1 MRRKPVDLR
10 PWTTLSSRPV
20 YRNKWISVRED
31 FAALPDGRTT
41 IYGVVTMGRAVGVVP
56 LLADGRVVLVRQW
69 RYVSREARWEIPT
82 GGAHPEESL
91 EEAAQRELA
100 EETGYRAGRLTHL
113 ATFYSSKS
121 VCDET
126 CYIYLG
132 EQLTPVDTHQE
143 DETEFLEVQAF
154 PFVEALDLV
163 ARSEIRDAMSVI
175 GLLHAGRLVGALGT
189 ILPGR

>member
-1 MRRKPVDLR
+1 M
-10 PWTTLSSRPV
+10 
-20 YRNKWISVRED
+20 RED
-31 FAALPDGRTT
+31 VVALPDGRTT

-82 GGAHPEESL
+82 GGARPEESL

-100 EETGYRAGRLTHL
+100 EETGYMAGRLTYL

-126 CYIYLG
+126 CYLYLG
-132 EQLTPVDTHQE
+132 EQLTPVETHQE
-143 DETEFLEVQAF
+143 DETEFLEVHAF
-154 PFVEALDLV
+154 PFAEALDLV
-163 ARSEIRDAMSVI
+163 GRSEIRDAMSVI
-175 GLLHAGRLVGALGT
+175 GLFHAGRRLGALGT
-189 ILPGR
+189 TLPGR